1 MNNSNPKNTIIFP
14 GFMEHHKT
22 EKAYIVRSFF
32 YSQTLL
38 LYIIF
43 INKPYS
49 FIMYC
54 VENNGETLFP

>member
-1 MNNSNPKNTIIFP
+1 
-14 GFMEHHKT
+14 MELHKT
-22 EKAYIVRSFF
+22 EKPYIVRSFF

-49 FIMYC
+49 FVMYC